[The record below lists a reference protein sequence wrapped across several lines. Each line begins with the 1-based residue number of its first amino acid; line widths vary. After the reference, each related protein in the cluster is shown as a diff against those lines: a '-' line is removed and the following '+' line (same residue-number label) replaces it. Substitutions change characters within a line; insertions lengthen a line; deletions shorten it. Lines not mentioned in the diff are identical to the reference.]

1 MFQTKLTATVSDVLR
16 QQVAACSQNTDEI
29 TKGYEGQGEVP
40 IGTSCKNNGCKQVT
54 PLTKHASFTNTN
66 TLLLRVMKNTL

>member
-54 PLTKHASFTNTN
+54 P
-66 TLLLRVMKNTL
+66 